1 MIDEL
6 LRETNGEECA
16 DESKR
21 SDFRSDPIYSS
32 SETGKGTGE
41 RDTERS
47 RFRTGVKAEFSLFT
61 MELRLEEMEFRRLE
75 KKSLSIEAST
85 SDMHSLGDTVT
96 ISLLQA
102 SLSSLWSKCTGRVKE
117 RFSSMLKSLLCK
129 TGSLRLPSIPYEE
142 LDAQEY
148 RWRKGV

>member
-6 LRETNGEECA
+6 PREMNGEECV

-21 SDFRSDPIYSS
+21 SDFRSDSIYSS
-32 SETGKGTGE
+32 PETDERTGE
-41 RDTERS
+41 RDTDRS

-85 SDMHSLGDTVT
+85 SETHSLGDTVMT
-96 ISLLQA
+96 SFLHA
-102 SLSSLWSKCTGRVKE
+102 SLSSLRSGRTGRVNE
-117 RFSSMLKSLLCK
+117 RFSSRLKSLLCK

-142 LDAQEY
+142 LDSLDY
-148 RWRKGV
+148 RSRK

>member
-85 SDMHSLGDTVT
+85 SGRHLNDIPFAGFTLLVVVQMHGQSEGTIQLHAEVTSL
-96 ISLLQA
+96 
-102 SLSSLWSKCTGRVKE
+102 
-117 RFSSMLKSLLCK
+117 
-129 TGSLRLPSIPYEE
+129 
-142 LDAQEY
+142 
-148 RWRKGV
+148 